1 MANELH
7 DLMVS
12 LREIPERGDAK
23 VLVEMGYADR
33 DTLGYAATL
42 CGLSKQKF
50 SRAVLVSAA
59 NRVLKE
65 MGVKVG

>member
-1 MANELH
+1 
-7 DLMVS
+7 MVS

-23 VLVEMGYADR
+23 VLVEMEYSER
-33 DTLGYAATL
+33 DTLGYAAAL

-59 NRVLKE
+59 HRVLKE
-65 MGVKVG
+65 MGVKIG

>member
-1 MANELH
+1 MSELK

-12 LREIPERGDAK
+12 LREIPDRGDAK
-23 VLVEMGYADR
+23 ILVEMGYMER
-33 DTLGYAATL
+33 DIVGHAATL

-59 NRVLKE
+59 YRVLKE
-65 MGVKVG
+65 MGVKLT